1 MDSQRTSKPKIPKN
15 SLRTNFPVSSPSS
28 KKDITAPAMG
38 KSLNRSNLRKVNNV
52 PLDTLCPLCGAPHEY
67 IYDNCGDHRQFK
79 FKLCWQTFPLLS
91 SKVFTADVHFNQ
103 SNTASTSV
111 SINTSVTTALT
122 IKSNLKKLPM
132 DPPLGILEIQT
143 SVSLLGVL
151 RRLALSVVTA
161 RKMAPA
167 KAYPSGWLTITF
179 CATWENRQQ
188 RTVQQDRATG
198 KFWKPT

>member
-132 DPPLGILEIQT
+132 DPPPSEYWKYKLRYLYWEFSADSHYLWLRHGRWRLPKRIPLGG
-143 SVSLLGVL
+143 LL
-151 RRLALSVVTA
+151 
-161 RKMAPA
+161 
-167 KAYPSGWLTITF
+167 
-179 CATWENRQQ
+179 
-188 RTVQQDRATG
+188 
-198 KFWKPT
+198 

>member
-52 PLDTLCPLCGAPHEY
+52 PLDILCPLCGAPHKY

-79 FKLCWQTFPLLS
+79 FKICWQTFPLLS

-132 DPPLGILEIQT
+132 DPPPARNTGNTNFGIFTGSSPPTRIICGYGTEDGACQ
-143 SVSLLGVL
+143 SVSLWVAYYNFL
-151 RRLALSVVTA
+151 RNM
-161 RKMAPA
+161 RK
-167 KAYPSGWLTITF
+167 
-179 CATWENRQQ
+179 
-188 RTVQQDRATG
+188 
-198 KFWKPT
+198 